1 MAEHVR
7 TPTNKPMK
15 VTDVN
20 TECELRNNNGLTT
33 SLLVSLTLTPL
44 CWLRLL
50 FHSGPGYESS
60 VLVLIV
66 GLFPVG
72 CPPLSCRRTRT
83 APVCLRTGSASVVVH
98 VATISCAAGIME
110 IRCKVC
116 AHKSTPK
123 RTLELFT
130 DKHYSAPPLQR
141 LDAETFPR
149 HRRHS
154 G

>member
-50 FHSGPGYESS
+50 
-60 VLVLIV
+60 
-66 GLFPVG
+66 
-72 CPPLSCRRTRT
+72 
-83 APVCLRTGSASVVVH
+83 
-98 VATISCAAGIME
+98 
-110 IRCKVC
+110 
-116 AHKSTPK
+116 STPV
-123 RTLELFT
+123 
-130 DKHYSAPPLQR
+130 
-141 LDAETFPR
+141 LDTRVQFWF
-149 HRRHS
+149 
-154 G
+154 